1 MAKATIS
8 NNVISVITPSYN
20 QGEFISDTIRSVLS
34 QKGEFYI
41 DYIIMDGGSTDDSV
55 SVIKSYESLL
65 KNDSD
70 TFISGGLTYHV
81 SRDPNASLN
90 RCLGISYRWTSEKDR
105 GQSHAINKGLAV
117 SKGDII
123 TWLNSDD
130 RYTQDVVYGGIFQ
143 EFMKYQN
150 RFVFFGGAIAV
161 DENNNELWR
170 HLPGQVTLY
179 SLLYREGV
187 AQPSIFFRRDV
198 VNSVGLLNEE
208 LHYFMDYDYWFR
220 FLFAGYRFYGID
232 QFIAVQKYH
241 GKSKS
246 NECGKLFEAFYP
258 EANKWK
264 DYYKK
269 KLLHDNPGRYLYYYC
284 KSVLWELL
292 VILRLKK

>member
-1 MAKATIS
+1 MAKVAIS

-20 QGEFISDTIRSVLS
+20 QVEFISDTIRSVLS

-41 DYIIMDGGSTDDSV
+41 DYIIMDAGSTDNSV

-70 TFISGGLTYHV
+70 TVMSGGLTYHV
-81 SRDPNASLN
+81 SRNPNASLN

-130 RYTQDVVYGGIFQ
+130 RYTQDDVCGRIFQ

-161 DENNNELWR
+161 DENNKELWR

-187 AQPSIFFRRDV
+187 AQPSIFFRREV

-208 LHYFMDYDYWFR
+208 LHYFMDYDFWFR
-220 FLFAGYRFYGID
+220 FLFAGYRFYRID

-246 NECGKLFEAFYP
+246 NEGGKMFESFYP

-264 DYYKK
+264 NHYKK
-269 KLLHDNPGRYLYYYC
+269 KLLHDNPVRYFFYRM
-284 KSVLWELL
+284 KS
-292 VILRLKK
+292 IF